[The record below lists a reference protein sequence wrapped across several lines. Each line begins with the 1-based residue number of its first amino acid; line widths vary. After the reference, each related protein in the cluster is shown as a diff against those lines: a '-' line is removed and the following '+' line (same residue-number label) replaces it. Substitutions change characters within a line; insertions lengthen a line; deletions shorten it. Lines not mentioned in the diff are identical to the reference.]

1 MNMSKSVFQT
11 IREMMV
17 EWTRQDKLFFNNL
30 AKLEEET
37 YKINQAVV
45 NGSGDIKS
53 QITSL
58 FETLRSV
65 KVKSIMA
72 VKNDFF
78 RFLD

>member
-1 MNMSKSVFQT
+1 
-11 IREMMV
+11 MV
-17 EWTRQDKLFFNNL
+17 DWTRQDKLFFNNL

>member
-1 MNMSKSVFQT
+1 MSKSVFQT

>member
-65 KVKSIMA
+65 
-72 VKNDFF
+72 
-78 RFLD
+78 